1 MASHHPAL
9 WHRLARHGAIA
20 PGYVADLLVLPDLVS
35 FQPTTV
41 LKNGRTIEDVPR
53 VEIPDWVRQSV
64 RVAPLSPGDF
74 EIAWSGGPA
83 RAIGLI
89 EDQVV
94 TESLEREPVVEG
106 GQAVASQQHDLA
118 KIAVV
123 ERHLATGR
131 VGLGFVVRIGSE
143 SGCARLERRARRPQS
158 GRGRDDRSRHGVRSR
173 ATRRD
178 RRRDRGRG
186 RPARS
191 RRVPATG
198 RRASLR
204 RPARRRHRAEP
215 RLQRGGARTR
225 LDRRD
230 AVPHARLSRALGD
243 PAPEDH
249 RPRPRRRRPLRD
261 RAARGV
267 RHGVRHP

>member
-74 EIAWSGGPA
+74 EIPWSGGPA

-106 GQAVASQQHDLA
+106 GQAVASQSTTSRRSPSSS
-118 KIAVV
+118 V
-123 ERHLATGR
+123 T
-131 VGLGFVVRIGSE
+131 S
-143 SGCARLERRARRPQS
+143 RRAGS
-158 GRGRDDRSRHGVRSR
+158 GSASSPDRV
-173 ATRRD
+173 
-178 RRRDRGRG
+178 
-186 RPARS
+186 
-191 RRVPATG
+191 
-198 RRASLR
+198 
-204 RPARRRHRAEP
+204 
-215 RLQRGGARTR
+215 
-225 LDRRD
+225 
-230 AVPHARLSRALGD
+230 
-243 PAPEDH
+243 
-249 RPRPRRRRPLRD
+249 
-261 RAARGV
+261 
-267 RHGVRHP
+267 